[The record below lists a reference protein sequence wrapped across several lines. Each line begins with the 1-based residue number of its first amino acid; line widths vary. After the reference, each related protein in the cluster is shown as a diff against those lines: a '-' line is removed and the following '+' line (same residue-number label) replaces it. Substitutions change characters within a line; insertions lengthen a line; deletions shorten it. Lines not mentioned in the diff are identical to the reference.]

1 MQVTP
6 LLLDPEAAAAAAAA
20 AMEAAVPE
28 AKRMRTEEAAPAL
41 PPALAPALAAA
52 EAHAGAHAGEG
63 TMRSRYAVDKRAAS
77 PPPAAMAAAAQAA
90 AEAALFGGSALGS
103 ARRATGVA
111 AVCWLLQMPP
121 EPSKFD
127 VSAVPPHGGSVLLA
141 AVAPAC
147 LPRHTCLP
155 RVPREGSGRA
165 QGGFREGREGREG

>member
-20 AMEAAVPE
+20 AMETAVPE
-28 AKRMRTEEAAPAL
+28 AKRMRTEAAPAL

-77 PPPAAMAAAAQAA
+77 PPPAAMAAAAQAAAQAAA

-155 RVPREGSGRA
+155 RVAREGSGRA
-165 QGGFREGREGREG
+165 QGWLREG

>member
-6 LLLDPEAAAAAAAA
+6 LLLDPEAATAAAAA

-28 AKRMRTEEAAPAL
+28 AKRMRTEEVA
-41 PPALAPALAAA
+41 PALAPALAAA

-90 AEAALFGGSALGS
+90 AAAAAQAALLGGSALGS

-121 EPSKFD
+121 EPAKFD
-127 VSAVPPHGGSVLLA
+127 VSAVPPHGGSVLWA
-141 AVAPAC
+141 AVTPAC

-155 RVPREGSGRA
+155 RLAP
-165 QGGFREGREGREG
+165 

>member
-28 AKRMRTEEAAPAL
+28 AKRMRTEAAPAL

-77 PPPAAMAAAAQAA
+77 PPPAAMAAAAQAAAQAA

-155 RVPREGSGRA
+155 RLAREGSGRA
-165 QGGFREGREGREG
+165 QGGLREG